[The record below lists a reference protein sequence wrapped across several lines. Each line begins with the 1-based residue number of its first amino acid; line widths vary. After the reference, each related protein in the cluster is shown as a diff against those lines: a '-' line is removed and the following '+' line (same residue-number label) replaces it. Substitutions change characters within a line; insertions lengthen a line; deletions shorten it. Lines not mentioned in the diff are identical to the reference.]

1 MGAAFCPSVYSQ
13 DKDDTGAI
21 PSNSQAWEKL
31 ALILI
36 FICVCE
42 YLLHVAAQRLD
53 GGGADI
59 TLREPTGILLHSW
72 WFVSWDLYLCSSR
85 DCCEDSSKA
94 KVLCDYSART
104 VPHAKKLVSR
114 RCHTSRSSWYPGGP
128 RPPLSVLNQV
138 LGGIPGSQPL
148 LPSRMDPHDK
158 DIQT

>member
-53 GGGADI
+53 GGGGRHHIEGTNRNII
-59 TLREPTGILLHSW
+59 TFLVVCKLGSLFMQLQRLL
-72 WFVSWDLYLCSSR
+72 
-85 DCCEDSSKA
+85 
-94 KVLCDYSART
+94 
-104 VPHAKKLVSR
+104 
-114 RCHTSRSSWYPGGP
+114 
-128 RPPLSVLNQV
+128 
-138 LGGIPGSQPL
+138 
-148 LPSRMDPHDK
+148 
-158 DIQT
+158 